1 MKRTENTERFRIFIK
16 DGKVR
21 SVYQVGYWDE
31 LDIEVLLEEGLDYK
45 VWEL

>member
-16 DGKVR
+16 DGEVR
-21 SVYQVGYWDE
+21 SVYEVADWE
-31 LDIEVLLEEGLDYK
+31 ADIEVLLEEGVDYK

>member
-21 SVYQVGYWDE
+21 SVYEVADGE
-31 LDIEVLLEEGLDYK
+31 LDIDVLLEEGVDYK